1 MISKGKIM
9 MGKGKIIG
17 KGKIN
22 IFGMAKL
29 WVKFL
34 GMARFSM
41 VKGNIL
47 GITKFWIKAVFWI

>member
-1 MISKGKIM
+1 

-34 GMARFSM
+34 GMARFSI